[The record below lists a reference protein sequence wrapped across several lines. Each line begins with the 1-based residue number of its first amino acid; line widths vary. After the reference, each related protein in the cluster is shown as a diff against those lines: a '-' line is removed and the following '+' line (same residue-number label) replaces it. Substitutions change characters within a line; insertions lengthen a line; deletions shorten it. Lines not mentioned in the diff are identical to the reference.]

1 MSITDDTY
9 FVRMMESVWC
19 VSEDEDASVFKEQIE
34 FLTQTL
40 RLKLR
45 TISNNSSDEYLL
57 RGIFKDFDT
66 NKSGTITLDEL
77 GAMLAKLQISCDRK
91 FVAAL
96 FKKFDKNGNGIIE
109 FEEFCD
115 YIIKDPYK

>member
-9 FVRMMESVWC
+9 FVRMMESAWC
-19 VSEDEDASVFKEQIE
+19 ISEDEDASVFKEQIE

-45 TISNNSSDEYLL
+45 TISNNSSDEFIL

-66 NKSGTITLDEL
+66 NKSGTITIDEL
-77 GAMLAKLQISCDRK
+77 GALLAKL
-91 FVAAL
+91 
-96 FKKFDKNGNGIIE
+96 
-109 FEEFCD
+109 
-115 YIIKDPYK
+115 